1 MARRALT
8 AVVLDTHALVWLVN
22 GDGQLSTAARR
33 RVEAASCIWVSAITT
48 WEIGMLVAKGRL
60 QLARDVKEWMD
71 EVLALPGVRLAPVDA
86 EVAIASTR
94 LPGELHGDPADRIIA
109 ATARHL
115 GATLVTA
122 DEKILAWGTE
132 GHLAVI
138 PAR

>member
-1 MARRALT
+1 MT
-8 AVVLDTHALVWLVN
+8 PVVLDTHALVWLVN
-22 GDGQLSTAARR
+22 GDDQLSTAARK
-33 RVEAASCIWVSAITT
+33 RVEATSCVWVSAITA

-60 QLARDVKEWMD
+60 QLTRDTKEWMD

-94 LPGELHGDPADRIIA
+94 LPGELHGDPADRIIV

-115 GATLVTA
+115 GAALVTT
-122 DEKILAWGTE
+122 DEKILTWGAA